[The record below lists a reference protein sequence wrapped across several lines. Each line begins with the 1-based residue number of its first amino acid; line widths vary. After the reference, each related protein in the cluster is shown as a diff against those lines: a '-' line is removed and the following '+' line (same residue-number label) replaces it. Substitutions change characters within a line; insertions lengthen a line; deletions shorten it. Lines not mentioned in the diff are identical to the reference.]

1 MQIQN
6 LSILRAQALVWDLMP
21 SSHLLL
27 KKKKRDREDLLRQTK
42 LLNLQEKGLQIF
54 TLLEKLHLL
63 GEGMVLKALSKE
75 MALRHV
81 FKLKIPT

>member
-6 LSILRAQALVWDLMP
+6 LLILRAQALLWDLVP
-21 SSHLLL
+21 SSHLLP

-54 TLLEKLHLL
+54 TSLEKLHLL
-63 GEGMVLKALSKE
+63 GEGKVLKALSKE
-75 MALRHV
+75 MALRPV
-81 FKLKIPT
+81 SKLKIPT

>member
-6 LSILRAQALVWDLMP
+6 LLILRALALPLNLVQ

-27 KKKKRDREDLLRQTK
+27 KKEKRGKEDLLRQTK

-54 TLLEKLHLL
+54 TSLEKLHLL
-63 GEGMVLKALSKE
+63 GEGKVLKALSKE
-75 MALRHV
+75 MALRPV
-81 FKLKIPT
+81 SKLKIPI

>member
-75 MALRHV
+75 MALRPV
-81 FKLKIPT
+81 SKLKIPI